1 MAMSD
6 AEIRFS
12 TAIDPSGFQD
22 GIGDANATL
31 GKMQQAVSGVAKA
44 TQEAFG
50 PSAQTKINKLGEQLK
65 NAQAQYERLMSGEV
79 QPRSL
84 QVMER
89 QLNSNQKEASKLE
102 AQMGS
107 LQAALSS
114 GFALPGQAEQLEIL
128 KSRLSEIDGEGESLI
143 HKMNQIQLNPESS
156 AEAEKLRN
164 KIERISAEMSLAAQ
178 RTPEAFD
185 AQHVRE
191 MNSAVADTAAQV
203 EHVGSEAANTAARVE
218 QAFDEKPVR
227 EFNAE
232 VRKTPKRAHA
242 ASGAIDKFASR
253 IKNLVI
259 AAFVFNIIRRGLSQ
273 LRDYMGGLLSTNAE
287 FVSSLNAIK
296 VNLATAFQPIFEA
309 ILPALNSLMSA
320 LANATAYIAQFISML
335 FGKSYNES
343 KDAAKNL
350 NKEAEAIKN
359 VGGAAKSAGKS
370 LASFDEINQQAAESS
385 GGGGSAD
392 AGFSDKFDAVAS
404 PEFDM
409 SWWDGIS
416 KALQPT
422 IDAFWGLWEAVK
434 PFAGMIGEGLA
445 WFYENVLVPLA
456 GWVFSALIPKLFEVL
471 EKFFIAIAP
480 IVRAVGNGLIRLWD
494 SFLKPLAK
502 WTGQLV
508 VNLLS
513 FLCDVLVAIG
523 QWAEEYSGAI
533 EFAAIVIG
541 GFFTAFLI
549 LKGITGI
556 VSTVK
561 TALKT
566 FGTALDAFMKSNIV
580 TLVISLIAGIGIAI
594 YTAVQEAEQSKIDQ
608 VYGRIFGDLYV
619 TVEEWMEELG
629 SFSSN
634 TSLALSG
641 ITDRLKPEAEQWRQ
655 EFVKSSEAFNA
666 LVTEFGIGGGQIT
679 ETTLPLLTE
688 SLGTMTDNLHSQLD
702 AEKTYQLTYWTE
714 LFQQNDGVIDEGER
728 EILRT
733 IVERTGDKHT
743 EVESLEAE
751 ITGIYATALSER
763 RELTD
768 DELLKV
774 NELMAQYNKLANIEL
789 ERSNAEQELLLD
801 DIARGRIKITE
812 DSYQNYIDAVVA
824 GEKTATEL
832 AQANRVE
839 GLRLARLGLEEG
851 TEEYANAIA
860 VVQDR
865 YDKEVAEIGTK
876 SQNALKAMSDQ
887 FKDSVVDSVGSV
899 EDLESEFETLTGSIE
914 DLTKRLGDLGAEMEN
929 IDASTEAG
937 LEAYRKMEKA
947 QDDVGRKLTASQ
959 ERFRELQV
967 EMLDYQR
974 NVGRTFDAS
983 KKVLDGFVAAQDGVA
998 ERFAASGKY
1007 AGVSYAEGWTMGF
1020 TDSSGEA
1027 LSTSDALYS
1036 ALINNTYK
1044 KLDIHSPSGVTQDI
1058 GKQMN
1063 AGLELG
1069 ITQTSGGVVAAFTA
1083 MFNTILSHLQT
1094 FANHFLRGWRDMIL
1108 QSAELARVVPDAP
1121 RITVPGFNP
1130 IAIPRLATGGLI
1142 NAPTVAMIGERGRE
1156 AVLPLD
1162 RNTGWMD
1169 DLADRL
1175 ADRIGAAVGGSGGG
1189 DTIILEIDRR
1199 ELGRVVVPA
1208 YDGEK
1213 RRMGVR
1219 IQPRGTLS

>member
-128 KSRLSEIDGEGESLI
+128 KSRLSEIDGESESLI

-164 KIERISAEMSLAAQ
+164 KIERVSKEMTIVSQ
-178 RTPEAFD
+178 KSGKAFND
-185 AQHVRE
+185 
-191 MNSAVADTAAQV
+191 M
-203 EHVGSEAANTAARVE
+203 
-218 QAFDEKPVR
+218 
-227 EFNAE
+227 
-232 VRKTPKRAHA
+232 PKRAHA
-242 ASGAIDKFASR
+242 ASGAFEKLANR
-253 IKNLVI
+253 IKRLVI

-309 ILPALNSLMSA
+309 ILPAINALMSA

-392 AGFSDKFDAVAS
+392 AGFSDKFDAVTS

-445 WFYENVLVPLA
+445 WFYDNVLVPLA

-508 VNLLS
+508 VNVLG

-523 QWAEEYSGAI
+523 QWAEKYSDVI
-533 EFAAIVIG
+533 EVAAIVIG
-541 GFFTAFLI
+541 GFFLAFVT
-549 LKGITGI
+549 LKGITA
-556 VSTVK
+556 VVTTVRN
-561 TALKT
+561 ALKT
-566 FGTALDAFMKSNIV
+566 FSGALSSFLSANWMLLVVAAVSAIGMAIADAHTQVIKARLDKAYDQTFGNV
-580 TLVISLIAGIGIAI
+580 TLS
-594 YTAVQEAEQSKIDQ
+594 
-608 VYGRIFGDLYV
+608 
-619 TVEEWMEELG
+619 VEECAAAIGE
-629 SFSSN
+629 FS
-634 TSLALSG
+634 TSSARDLSSV
-641 ITDRLKPEAEQWRQ
+641 TEKLKPEADQWK
-655 EFVKSSEAFNA
+655 EVFVTSSESFGGLVEAFS
-666 LVTEFGIGGGQIT
+666 TGGQIIT
-679 ETTLPLLTE
+679 EETLPTIME
-688 SLGTMTDNLHSQLD
+688 SLETMSGDLRAQLD
-702 AEKTYQLTYWTE
+702 AEKAYQTAYWTTFYE
-714 LFQQNDGVIDEGER
+714 ENDGVVDVGEKAIIDTIAENYGTKHERVDELEKEITEIYKREIDEQGR
-728 EILRT
+728 
-733 IVERTGDKHT
+733 
-743 EVESLEAE
+743 
-751 ITGIYATALSER
+751 
-763 RELTD
+763 LTQ
-768 DELLKV
+768 EGMTQV
-774 NELMAQYNKLANIEL
+774 NELIAEYHKLANMEVEKANL
-789 ERSNAEQELLLD
+789 EHMFLLRDLKT
-801 DIARGRIKITE
+801 GRKQITE
-812 DSYQNYIDAVVA
+812 ESYDNYIQAIKD
-824 GEKTATEL
+824 GEASARKL
-832 AQANRVE
+832 AEANRLE
-839 GLRLARLGLEEG
+839 QFRLLTAGLEEG
-851 TEEYANAIA
+851 TEEYTRVLADING
-860 VVQDR
+860 R
-865 YDKEVAEIGTK
+865 YDKELANIGTQSEEAIRAMAEQFMQPATDAIGKLGDMNDQYKENEKTIEGLRAETDKLRQQMNSVNDTTEEGLAQWGALNKEVEQNKLRISELGEENRRYAGKIKEYQSEVRAQVAASVGTLNKFIKEQDRVAEDFAVVGKATGVNYAEGLTLGLTDSQHELVGTWR
-876 SQNALKAMSDQ
+876 
-887 FKDSVVDSVGSV
+887 
-899 EDLESEFETLTGSIE
+899 EI
-914 DLTKRLGDLGAEMEN
+914 LGDLLGAGN
-929 IDASTEAG
+929 
-937 LEAYRKMEKA
+937 L
-947 QDDVGRKLTASQ
+947 
-959 ERFRELQV
+959 
-967 EMLDYQR
+967 
-974 NVGRTFDAS
+974 
-983 KKVLDGFVAAQDGVA
+983 VLG
-998 ERFAASGKY
+998 
-1007 AGVSYAEGWTMGF
+1007 
-1020 TDSSGEA
+1020 
-1027 LSTSDALYS
+1027 
-1036 ALINNTYK
+1036 
-1044 KLDIHSPSGVTQDI
+1044 IHSPSTVAREMGDNL
-1058 GKQMN
+1058 N

-1069 ITQTSGGVVAAFTA
+1069 ITQTSGGVVAAFTS

-1142 NAPTVAMIGERGRE
+1142 NAPTIAMIGERGRE